1 MKKQEEKKQI
11 ALNLSLPLIEIPDN
25 QVYDCNHYPE
35 SGMYFVKT
43 ADGCFYIADVDKEE
57 NNNWNN
63 SLPVNVGNRLLEQ
76 QIVISMKDIIEEKLH
91 RIEEVVISSMKQTED
106 CVACNCKTIA
116 SKIENLWDKCEEKD
130 VSIQDIPQTV
140 VKLLNDQQTQHSA
153 KGMGF
158 VSQEALVEIIRT
170 IK

>member
-11 ALNLSLPLIEIPDN
+11 VLNLSLPLIELPDN
-25 QVYDCNHYPE
+25 QVFDCNHYPE
-35 SGMYFVKT
+35 SGMYFVKA
-43 ADGCFYIADVDKEE
+43 ADGCFYIADVNKEE
-57 NNNWNN
+57 NNNWHNLLHAN
-63 SLPVNVGNRLLEQ
+63 IANCLLEQ
-76 QIVISMKDIIEEKLH
+76 QSVISMKDIIEEKLH
-91 RIEEVVISSMKQTED
+91 RLEEVVISSMKQTED
-106 CVACNCKTIA
+106 CVECNCKTIA

-130 VSIQDIPQTV
+130 VSIQDILQTV
-140 VKLLNDQQTQHSA
+140 VKLLNDQQPQQSA

>member
-11 ALNLSLPLIEIPDN
+11 VLNLSLPLIELPDN

-35 SGMYFVKT
+35 SGMYFVKA
-43 ADGCFYIADVDKEE
+43 ADGSFHIADVNKEDG
-57 NNNWNN
+57 NNWH
-63 SLPVNVGNRLLEQ
+63 SPLPVNVGNWLLEQ

-91 RIEEVVISSMKQTED
+91 RLEEVVISSMKEKEG
-106 CVACNCKTIA
+106 CVECNCKTIA
-116 SKIENLWDKCEEKD
+116 SKIENLWDKCEEKA

-140 VKLLNDQQTQHSA
+140 VKLLNDQQPQQSA
-153 KGMGF
+153 KGIGF

>member
-11 ALNLSLPLIEIPDN
+11 VLNLSLPLIELPDN

-35 SGMYFVKT
+35 SGMYFVK
-43 ADGCFYIADVDKEE
+43 AGDGCFHIAEVNKED
-57 NNNWNN
+57 NNNWHNP
-63 SLPVNVGNRLLEQ
+63 LPGNVGNCLLEQ
-76 QIVISMKDIIEEKLH
+76 QAVLSMKDIIEEKLH
-91 RIEEVVISSMKQTED
+91 RLEEVVISSMQQTAD
-106 CVACNCKTIA
+106 CIEGNCKTIA

-140 VKLLNDQQTQHSA
+140 VKLLNDQQPHQSA
-153 KGMGF
+153 KGIGF